1 MITCCLP
8 SERLGVVGR
17 LLFGV
22 LERELFGVV
31 GLLEKDPECKR
42 GNRCGDAVR
51 FSISLT
57 RTTEHHYEGM
67 RKLS

>member
-42 GNRCGDAVR
+42 GNRCGDAAR
-51 FSISLT
+51 FSISL
-57 RTTEHHYEGM
+57 R
-67 RKLS
+67 